1 MITAI
6 GVPFIVITFEVNRV
20 FKQRRF
26 LNDACQPEVSL
37 FFLICLGTNKYVLL
51 SVFTLKE
58 TICSQICSK
67 SRLKSSKSLLPVYVR
82 RSKTSLLKV
91 LLKIAT
97 ENGIYSPPMKII
109 SNTILFVYSLC
120 GALIKIARE
129 YHTRWYNYFDG
140 TTPLLEKIRRY
151 LVAFLGST

>member
-1 MITAI
+1 MS
-6 GVPFIVITFEVNRV
+6 FIQIKNINNLTPVIT
-20 FKQRRF
+20 
-26 LNDACQPEVSL
+26 
-37 FFLICLGTNKYVLL
+37 I
-51 SVFTLKE
+51 

-67 SRLKSSKSLLPVYVR
+67 SRLKSAKSLLPVYVR

-91 LLKIAT
+91 FPKIVT
-97 ENGIYSPPMKII
+97 ENRIYSPPMKVIT
-109 SNTILFVYSLC
+109 NTILFVYSLC
-120 GALIKIARE
+120 GALIKIVRE